1 MEEPANP
8 KIEIEL
14 NEQTAQGIYS
24 NLAVINHSQGEF
36 VLDYLSMMPGT
47 PKARVVSRI
56 ILSPVHAKK
65 LLGALAENIRRYE
78 GVFGEIRDMENMP
91 PITSMTPRGEA

>member
-1 MEEPANP
+1 MEEQAKP

-14 NEQTAQGIYS
+14 NEQNAQGIYS

-36 VLDYLSMMPGT
+36 VLDYLSIMPGT

-56 ILSPVHAKK
+56 ILSPVHAKN

-78 GVFGEIRDMENMP
+78 GVFGEIRDMENIP
-91 PITSMTPRGEA
+91 AITPMTPRGEA

>member
-47 PKARVVSRI
+47 PKARVVS
-56 ILSPVHAKK
+56 VHAKK

-91 PITSMTPRGEA
+91 PITPMTPRGEA

>member
-1 MEEPANP
+1 MEDNNAP
-8 KIEIEL
+8 KIDIEL
-14 NEQTAQGIYS
+14 TDAHSLGVYS

-36 VLDYLSMMPGT
+36 VVDYLSLMPGV

-65 LLGALAENIRRYE
+65 LLGALTENIRRYE
-78 GVFGEIRDMENMP
+78 NTFGEIKDLDTLP
-91 PITSMTPRGEA
+91 PSPVGQA